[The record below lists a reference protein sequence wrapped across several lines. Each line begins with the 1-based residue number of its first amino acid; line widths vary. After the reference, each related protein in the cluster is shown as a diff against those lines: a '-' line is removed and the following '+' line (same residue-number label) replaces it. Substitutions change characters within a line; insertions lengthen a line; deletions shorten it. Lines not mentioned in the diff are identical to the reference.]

1 MRYKHFEKVDGFIA
15 ENNITNYLGLFN
27 YDEKIESIFDRIR
40 YLVMVKSNISD
51 VYSYK
56 CEKIKINSD
65 DD

>member
-1 MRYKHFEKVDGFIA
+1 MRYKHFEQVDGFIA
-15 ENNITNYLGLFN
+15 KNNITNYLGLFN